1 MDKGAFFKIIAYDIM
16 ALFFYISYIFPVNSQ
31 KILLIMTHDE
41 SEEGNVGSAA
51 KYFKEKDSNL
61 IFKRVTKENYNFK
74 KNISLFKNLFY
85 MFIGVPYHMAT
96 SGTIFMDNV
105 FLPFSSVKLKRN
117 TRLVQLWHGTGALKK
132 FGLDSEEG
140 WVRDLAIKVNKNTT
154 DFIVASQWMREVYK
168 TAFGVTDGVSVIG
181 CPRTD
186 LFFNEKLL
194 GEKRAEF
201 FGSFPDL
208 SSKKIILYAP
218 TFRDDEIGDDININL
233 DISKLMSNLD
243 DNYVLGLR
251 LHPHIADKVD
261 LDKICS
267 QGPYGDRVFDF
278 SHYDKLN
285 TLMVCSDILITD
297 YSSIIYEY
305 ALLGKQMIFYSYDLD
320 KFEKSGR
327 GFYGNYESMVPGPVV
342 FNTQEILDEINNPME
357 YDLDEFL
364 AKYLE
369 NCDGHA
375 RERLY
380 YLLARDEWG

>member
-1 MDKGAFFKIIAYDIM
+1 MDKGAFFKIMAYDIM

-41 SEEGNVGSAA
+41 SDEGNVGSAA
-51 KYFKEKDSNL
+51 NYFKEKDANL

-74 KNISLFKNLFY
+74 KNKNLFKNLFY

-96 SGTIFMDNV
+96 SGTILMDNV
-105 FLPFSSVKLKRN
+105 FLPFSSVKLKKN
-117 TRLVQLWHGTGALKK
+117 TRLVQLWHGTGAIKK

-140 WVRDLAIKVNKNTT
+140 WILDLAIKVNDNTT
-154 DFIVASQWMREVYK
+154 HFIVASKWMVEVYK
-168 TAFGVTDGVSVIG
+168 TAFGATDGVYSIG

-186 LFFNEKLL
+186 LFFNEDLL
-194 GEKRAEF
+194 SEKRAEF
-201 FGSFPDL
+201 FSSFPDL

-218 TFRDDEIGDDININL
+218 TFRDYESVEDITIHL
-233 DISKLMSNLD
+233 DIEELMSKLD
-243 DNYVLGLR
+243 DNHVLGLR
-251 LHPHIADKVD
+251 LHPHVADKVN

-278 SHYDKLN
+278 SHYDQLN
-285 TLMVCSDILITD
+285 TLLVCSDILITD

-305 ALLGKQMIFYSYDLD
+305 ALLGKQIIFYSYDLD

-327 GFYGNYESMVPGPVV
+327 GFYGDYESMVPGPVV
-342 FNTQEILDEINNPME
+342 FKTQEIVDEINNPTE

-380 YLLARDEWG
+380 DLLAGDEWG

>member
-1 MDKGAFFKIIAYDIM
+1 MDKGAFFKIMAYDLM
-16 ALFFYISYIFPVNSQ
+16 ALFFYLSYIFPVNSQ

-41 SEEGNVGSAA
+41 SDEGNVGSAA
-51 KYFKEKDSNL
+51 NYFKEKNANL

-74 KNISLFKNLFY
+74 KNKNLFKNLFY

-96 SGTIFMDNV
+96 SGIILMDNV
-105 FLPFSSVKLKRN
+105 FLPFSAVKLKKN
-117 TRLVQLWHGTGALKK
+117 TRLVQLWHGTGAIKK

-140 WVRDLAIKVNKNTT
+140 WVRDLAIKVNANTSH
-154 DFIVASQWMREVYK
+154 FIVASKWMREVYK
-168 TAFGVTDGVSVIG
+168 TAFGATDGVFVIG

-186 LFFNEKLL
+186 LFFNEDLL
-194 GEKRAEF
+194 SEKRAEF
-201 FGSFPDL
+201 FNNFPDL

-218 TFRDDEIGDDININL
+218 TFRDDESAENINIHL
-233 DISKLMSNLD
+233 DIEELMSKLD
-243 DNYVLGLR
+243 DNYVLCLR
-251 LHPHIADKVD
+251 LHPHVANKVD

-267 QGPYGDRVFDF
+267 RGPYGDRVFDF
-278 SHYDKLN
+278 SHYGQLN
-285 TLMVCSDILITD
+285 TLLICSDILITD

-305 ALLGKQMIFYSYDLD
+305 ALLEKQMIFYSYDLD

-342 FNTQEILDEINNPME
+342 FKTQEIVDEINNPTE
-357 YDLDEFL
+357 YGLDEFL

-380 YLLARDEWG
+380 DLLALDGWD

>member
-16 ALFFYISYIFPVNSQ
+16 ALFFYFSYLFPINSQ

-41 SEEGNVGSAA
+41 SDEGNVGSAA
-51 KYFKEKDSNL
+51 NYFKEKEGNL

-74 KNISLFKNLFY
+74 KNKNLFKNLFH

-105 FLPFSSVKLKRN
+105 FLPFSSVRLKKN
-117 TRLVQLWHGTGALKK
+117 TRLIQLWHGTGALKK

-140 WVRDLAIKVNKNTT
+140 WIRDRAIKVNDNTT
-154 DFIVASQWMREVYK
+154 HFIVASKWMKEVYK
-168 TAFGVTDGVSVIG
+168 TAFGVTYGVTDIG

-186 LFFNEKLL
+186 LFFHEDLL
-194 GEKRAEF
+194 SEKRAEF
-201 FGSFPDL
+201 FSSFPAL

-218 TFRDDEIGDDININL
+218 TFRDDETVDDISINL
-233 DISKLMSNLD
+233 DIPELMSKLD
-243 DNYVLGLR
+243 DNHVLGLR
-251 LHPHIADKVD
+251 LHPHVSNKVD
-261 LDKICS
+261 LDNICL
-267 QGPYGDRVFDF
+267 QGPYGDRIFDF
-278 SHYDKLN
+278 SHYGQLN
-285 TLMVCSDILITD
+285 TLLVCSDILITD

-305 ALLGKQMIFYSYDLD
+305 ALLGKQMIFYSYDLT
-320 KFEKSGR
+320 KFEKLGR
-327 GFYGNYESMVPGPVV
+327 GFYDDYESMVPGPVV
-342 FNTQEILDEINNPME
+342 FKTQEIVDEINNPTE

-375 RERLY
+375 RARLY
-380 YLLARDEWG
+380 DLLALDGWG